1 MCCTMLLGVTFAWLT
16 DSVVTTNNLI
26 VAGNL
31 DVEMYYAKAVDA
43 NGNVITDVSKLDW
56 QVVEKDT
63 NVFGDNLWEPGYTDL
78 TYFKVEN
85 KGEMALKYKLYVDIV
100 SETAGVNVYGD
111 EFYLSRLLKGHITDK
126 STVDAA
132 GTTLLANDRDYYK
145 SKLYGGTS
153 LPMGWPLV
161 ENYYNIEN
169 GVVLATGESTKPIAM
184 SIWMPET
191 VGNEAN
197 AGYVEENGSLV
208 YKPASLQLGITLV
221 AAQAEAEDDA
231 FGTDYDRFSH
241 YGVRNDVAITD
252 TAADLVVTNDK
263 AAQNLLIG
271 KAPELTTYDSL
282 TYTGT
287 LEEVTLKAVGT
298 VAVKGDLK
306 VVPTVTDAD
315 YAADA
320 TIEIIG
326 FQVSGSIIVEGY
338 DVDNIVVRDCKAG
351 NIQVGKFSVR
361 ENSILATQT
370 PAIAIDRC
378 EIVGAA
384 TATGNAQYGIFADV
398 GVQGAK
404 KQAYKL
410 SVTNCSF
417 TGILADAI
425 KVDAHGA
432 TCDDAK
438 GFNIELANNRFVSYG
453 LAAANGAVYAA
464 INVHGDANLSGFNT
478 AGGRAL
484 VQAVTDAANGN
495 VLPALNAPI
504 YAATIEKVNQDLSVF
519 IESSNG

>member
-1 MCCTMLLGVTFAWLT
+1 
-16 DSVVTTNNLI
+16 
-26 VAGNL
+26 
-31 DVEMYYAKAVDA
+31 
-43 NGNVITDVSKLDW
+43 
-56 QVVEKDT
+56 
-63 NVFGDNLWEPGYTDL
+63 
-78 TYFKVEN
+78 
-85 KGEMALKYKLYVDIV
+85 
-100 SETAGVNVYGD
+100 
-111 EFYLSRLLKGHITDK
+111 
-126 STVDAA
+126 
-132 GTTLLANDRDYYK
+132 
-145 SKLYGGTS
+145 
-153 LPMGWPLV
+153 
-161 ENYYNIEN
+161 
-169 GVVLATGESTKPIAM
+169 M

-271 KAPELTTYDSL
+271 QGAEQKTTYNSL

-351 NIQVGKFSVR
+351 NIQVGKFTAR
-361 ENSILATQT
+361 ENNSVLATQT

-378 EIVGAA
+378 DIVGVA

-398 GVQGAK
+398 GVQGVK

-417 TGILADAI
+417 TNVLADAI

-432 TCDDAK
+432 TCDDPK
-438 GFNIELANNRFVSYG
+438 GFTIEIENNRFVSYG